1 VTRWAVLT
9 GEYPPDPGG
18 VSDYTR
24 LVARGL
30 AAAGDEVRVFA
41 PPQRGKGDAA
51 DPGVA
56 VHRLPGRFGPRSLTE
71 LGQLLVREPRPD
83 RILLQY
89 VPHAFGFK
97 AMNLPFALWVARRL
111 RRAAPVWVMFHEVV
125 TPFRWWPVTHAVL
138 GAVTRVMAR
147 LVAGAADRVFVS
159 IPDWGRRLGRL
170 SPRARPAEW
179 LPVPCTLDANPDP
192 ADAAAARGRYKPD
205 RGFLVGHFGTFGS
218 PIAGLVGPAAAELL
232 GLSSGVTV
240 LFVGRGSDRFR
251 DDFAAAHPDF
261 ADRVAATGE
270 LPPGAV
276 SAHLRACDL
285 LLQPF
290 PDGVSSRR
298 TSAMAGLANGVP
310 VVTNL
315 GALSEPLW
323 PGGAVAA
330 ATTPDPSEVA
340 RLAAW
345 LLAGPEV
352 RANLGRRGATLYRD
366 TFSLEHTIARLRGEA
381 R

>member
-1 VTRWAVLT
+1 
-9 GEYPPDPGG
+9 

-24 LVARGL
+24 LVAHGL
-30 AAAGDEVRVFA
+30 AAAGDSVRVFA
-41 PPQRGKGDAA
+41 PPQRGKGEAA

-56 VHRLPGRFGPRSLTE
+56 VHRLPGRFGPRSLAE
-71 LGQLLVREPRPD
+71 LEQLLLREPRPD
-83 RILLQY
+83 RILVQY

-97 AMNLPFALWVARRL
+97 AMNLPFALWVAKRF

-125 TPFRWWPVTHAVL
+125 FPFRWWPVTHAVL

-159 IPDWGRRLGRL
+159 IPGWIPHLNRVC
-170 SPRARPAEW
+170 PRAKPAEW

-192 ADAAAARGRYKPD
+192 AAVAAARERFKPE
-205 RGFLVGHFGTFGS
+205 RGFLVGHFGTFGA
-218 PIAGLVGPAAAELL
+218 PVAGLVVPAAAELL
-232 GLSSGVTV
+232 GLSSGVTL

-251 DDFAAAHPDF
+251 EDFAAAHPDF
-261 ADRVAATGE
+261 AERVFATGE
-270 LPPGAV
+270 LPPDAV

-315 GALSEPLW
+315 GKLSEPLW

-330 ATTPDPSEVA
+330 APGPDPAELA

-345 LLAGPEV
+345 LLAGPAV
-352 RANLGRRGATLYRD
+352 RANLGRRGSVLYRD
-366 TFSLEHTIARLRGEA
+366 TFSLEHTVARLREEV